1 MSLLESSRV
10 TVSTLCFYIYC
21 LIGRRNVSIS
31 SAALNVALYAPL
43 ITLAAL
49 ACKLCSVLSILLVYS
64 FPFIL
69 VFDHIK
75 QAYIICGSTVPS
87 YIRRRSRRLAPQLD
101 PPRLLRALIIFIT
114 FRLISSVCSFQ
125 CSFTSIVSPRYLHVA
140 AGRISPHS
148 V

>member
-1 MSLLESSRV
+1 M
-10 TVSTLCFYIYC
+10 
-21 LIGRRNVSIS
+21 S
-31 SAALNVALYAPL
+31 SAALDVALYAPL

-49 ACKLCSVLSILLVYS
+49 ACILCNVLSILLVYS
-64 FPFIL
+64 FPFML
-69 VFDHIK
+69 AFDHIE

-101 PPRLLRALIIFIT
+101 PPRLLRALIVFVA